1 MSTSTAVAAPIEL
14 VLRDGRRTLELRWAD
29 GHSGRISAA
38 LLRSSCRCA
47 SCEHK
52 RRSGGEIVVPAS
64 IALAD
69 ARPFGVAALQP
80 VFSDGH
86 QRGLFPWAYL
96 RELSD
101 TARAAAA
108 VNRAA

>member
-1 MSTSTAVAAPIEL
+1 MSASAAIAAPIEV
-14 VLRDGRRTLELRWAD
+14 VLRDNRRTLELHWAD
-29 GHSGRISAA
+29 GYCGRISAA

-52 RRSGGEIVVPAS
+52 RRSGGEVVVPGS

-96 RELSD
+96 RELSE
-101 TARAAAA
+101 TASAAVDRAA
-108 VNRAA
+108 